1 MMQFVPCCEAAGG
14 KAEYGYLVD
23 EDAPPPRHAGPIID
37 PPLPERK
44 FVPSLGTCLHEAAH
58 AYHLH
63 ARGYRIARA
72 QVGRRNFIER
82 APGEGARMASL
93 EQIEAALA
101 GEVGGNYAAGRQIRR
116 MLDDEIDAA
125 LARVATGKHG
135 SCDPCIAGVFT
146 RHIARAADDPNDPVL
161 LREIWR
167 VAEADVT
174 ALLTSRSAYRAIK
187 SLGDRLRNEN
197 EMTGEA
203 VHRTLEPYMAFG
215 SHITTEQE

>member
-14 KAEYGYLVD
+14 KAEYGYFVD
-23 EDAPPPRHAGPIID
+23 EDGPLPWRAGPIID

-44 FVPSLGTCLHEAAH
+44 FAPSLGTCYHEDAH
-58 AYHLH
+58 ACHLH
-63 ARGYRIARA
+63 ARGYRIACGK
-72 QVGRRNFIER
+72 VGRRNFIER
-82 APGEGARMASL
+82 APGEGARMSNL

-116 MLDDEIDAA
+116 MLDEEIDTA

-135 SCDPCIAGVFT
+135 SCDACLAGVFT
-146 RHIARAADDPNDPVL
+146 CHIARAADDPTDPVL
-161 LREIWR
+161 LRKIWR
-167 VAEADVT
+167 VAEADVID
-174 ALLTSRSAYRAIK
+174 LLTSRQAYLAIRC
-187 SLGDRLRNEN
+187 LGGRLRNEN

-215 SHITTEQE
+215 SHITPEQE